1 MIIISHDVV
10 RPPWPEA
17 LGLACYYATL
27 ELLCVRNA
35 GPASGWMLWDCS
47 GCSLVICAIV
57 GGAQRIHT
65 HITLGFEWRASRRKT
80 MAATIV
86 VQEYTVIRKC

>member
-1 MIIISHDVV
+1 MIIISHDAV

-35 GPASGWMLWDCS
+35 GPASVWALWD
-47 GCSLVICAIV
+47 LVLLWRKADICAVV
-57 GGAQRIHT
+57 GVHRGPT
-65 HITLGFEWRASRRKT
+65 HI
-80 MAATIV
+80 
-86 VQEYTVIRKC
+86 